1 MARRGGK
8 RDHERTARVGE
19 LLREIIAGELARLDD
34 DELFHVS
41 ITAVDVDRDL
51 NKAKVYFST
60 LDEDAETVAAAQ
72 AALGEHRGPL
82 KRLIGQETR
91 IRKVPDLVFMAD
103 TGVTGGGR
111 VEEILRELGLGDD
124 GDPAGAAP

>member
-19 LLREIIAGELARLDD
+19 LLREIIAGELTRIDD
-34 DELFHVS
+34 EELFHVS

-51 NKAKVYFST
+51 NVAKVHFST

-72 AALGEHRGPL
+72 DALGVHRGRL

-91 IRKVPDLVFMAD
+91 IRKVPNLVFMAD

-124 GDPAGAAP
+124 DDSDSATP